1 MTDEQKKSACQQ
13 KRSAE
18 KKDTQIGKGQK
29 PIMTK
34 YKPRTNENMKRKII
48 TLTENDLMRIVKR
61 VIREQKE
68 KPVISENQEITL
80 TCQSYRFYTD
90 EVTKTK
96 RIKLQSKYI
105 VEGNLSTDSKVLEAE
120 SFTDKGHLAGDPYAS
135 GFGSETNGEYGL
147 SFYVDETNGPSPLDQ
162 VYGSEYP
169 VVNRQQFDLLPI
181 TQEYRDFIS
190 ITGSG
195 DHIIFHIEDGKN
207 KSFCVIS
214 SNPPSE
220 EFKNELTSNWGLNND
235 LF

>member
-1 MTDEQKKSACQQ
+1 MNGYRITILWMSCDNLN
-13 KRSAE
+13 KR
-18 KKDTQIGKGQK
+18 IHVFRLLGQ
-29 PIMTK
+29 PPLILIRK
-34 YKPRTNENMKRKII
+34 YSKENVFGM
-48 TLTENDLMRIVKR
+48 NC
-61 VIREQKE
+61 VILIW
-68 KPVISENQEITL
+68 VNTS
-80 TCQSYRFYTD
+80 
-90 EVTKTK
+90 KTK

-135 GFGSETNGEYGL
+135 GFGSETNCEYGL